1 LLVSCVLSGI
11 CTYLLGRKIA
21 HASPTGGPSL
31 RYVAPARAIE
41 SGEVLQAG
49 DLAWST
55 WPVDRPLKGALDRS
69 ERALGRTVLYPLEAG
84 QPILERDLADAG
96 SGGGLAGHIP
106 QGMRALSLRTDDVVG
121 VSGFVTPGS
130 RLDVLVTYRVR
141 NSEDPV
147 TATVL
152 EDAEVLAAGQR
163 LQPDPTGKPDNAT
176 VVTLLLTPQEAERAV
191 LASTLGTVHFVLR
204 NGSDQDKA
212 IELPVSLSRLSNSD
226 LKAENAFNARPRRG
240 SADASKAPRAGRE
253 VVETVLGGE
262 QPAESK
268 QP

>member
-1 LLVSCVLSGI
+1 
-11 CTYLLGRKIA
+11 
-21 HASPTGGPSL
+21 
-31 RYVAPARAIE
+31 
-41 SGEVLQAG
+41 
-49 DLAWST
+49 
-55 WPVDRPLKGALDRS
+55 
-69 ERALGRTVLYPLEAG
+69 
-84 QPILERDLADAG
+84 
-96 SGGGLAGHIP
+96 
-106 QGMRALSLRTDDVVG
+106 
-121 VSGFVTPGS
+121 
-130 RLDVLVTYRVR
+130 VR